1 MSDLQEGRQGH
12 RDESAG
18 GAGWTDELAWLD
30 AFEVAVR
37 NLLAAR
43 SQVLDQNRISDRSAR
58 LAELSAP
65 LVAWLSECGRDE
77 ILEMIGAVRAGIEDE
92 AGRPPS
98 QGGAS

>member
-1 MSDLQEGRQGH
+1 MSDLRPGRQGH
-12 RDESAG
+12 NEESAG

-30 AFEVAVR
+30 AFEVAFR

-43 SQVLDQNRISDRSAR
+43 SQVLGLAGTWDRSAR

-77 ILEMIGAVRAGIEDE
+77 ILEAIGAVRAGIEDE
-92 AGRPPS
+92 AGRSPS
-98 QGGAS
+98 QEGAS

>member
-1 MSDLQEGRQGH
+1 MSDLRPGRQGH
-12 RDESAG
+12 NDGSAG

-30 AFEVAVR
+30 AFEVAFR

-43 SQVLDQNRISDRSAR
+43 SQVLDLAGTWDRSAR

-77 ILEMIGAVRAGIEDE
+77 ILQAIGAVRTGIEDE
-92 AGRPPS
+92 AGRSPS
-98 QGGAS
+98 QEGAR